1 MKFHK
6 ILICVF
12 LTATLFAACGT
23 VRKEEPDTASTAGEP
38 AADTMY
44 SRIVKR
50 CAEITG
56 LYRDLYN
63 DGEKT
68 APQNPWGE
76 PVLSRSSIEAIEALL
91 IDAGLDVM
99 DTDAVYP
106 GYLSTGEKFREFWED
121 GTQQRQEVLTIRESG
136 TLAYQLFVRESSGIY
151 MYTMH
156 YPMDG
161 SEVCYY
167 EVHKVQ
173 DWELTDRGHFYY
185 RTYPAGDQHY
195 ADFSLIRLAAPD
207 PELWDLNRKYLAAGG
222 YIAANIFLTDWSE
235 TDFRSLS
242 FNDLWEYLYFDRYGT
257 HFRPNGYRYDP
268 DRFCYQIPAA
278 EFEAVVLP
286 YFDVDMETFRNLAQY
301 NEAENAYP
309 WRPVETND
317 FLFLGYY
324 DMEPEVTAYQVNPD
338 STITMTVEALSTDL
352 KTDCLF
358 SHTLTVRPMEDG
370 GFQFVGNQVTYQTE
384 YGLPFCQ
391 PRLTWRETR

>member
-68 APQNPWGE
+68 APQDPWGE

-151 MYTMH
+151 M
-156 YPMDG
+156 
-161 SEVCYY
+161 
-167 EVHKVQ
+167 
-173 DWELTDRGHFYY
+173 
-185 RTYPAGDQHY
+185 
-195 ADFSLIRLAAPD
+195 
-207 PELWDLNRKYLAAGG
+207 
-222 YIAANIFLTDWSE
+222 
-235 TDFRSLS
+235 
-242 FNDLWEYLYFDRYGT
+242 
-257 HFRPNGYRYDP
+257 
-268 DRFCYQIPAA
+268 
-278 EFEAVVLP
+278 
-286 YFDVDMETFRNLAQY
+286 
-301 NEAENAYP
+301 
-309 WRPVETND
+309 
-317 FLFLGYY
+317 
-324 DMEPEVTAYQVNPD
+324 
-338 STITMTVEALSTDL
+338 
-352 KTDCLF
+352 
-358 SHTLTVRPMEDG
+358 
-370 GFQFVGNQVTYQTE
+370 
-384 YGLPFCQ
+384 
-391 PRLTWRETR
+391 